1 MFESPY
7 PEVGCSVDTEPKV
20 VMHHLLAFKTVVI
33 EGYCLYID
41 ESAQRGF
48 GHVLHA
54 YSPKGRDER
63 EYDINVASVQSIL
76 SGIRTGYFDP
86 AFII

>member
-7 PEVGCSVDTEPKV
+7 PEVVCSVDTEPKII
-20 VMHHLLAFKTVVI
+20 MHHLLAFKTVVI

-48 GHVLHA
+48 GHMLHV
-54 YSPKGRDER
+54 YSPKSRDAR
-63 EYDINVASVQSIL
+63 EYEIDPASVRSIL
-76 SGIRTGYFDP
+76 TGIRTGYFDP

>member
-7 PEVGCSVDTEPKV
+7 PEAVCSVDTEPNV
-20 VMHHLLAFKTVVI
+20 VMQHLLAFKTVVI

-48 GHVLHA
+48 GHMLHL
-54 YSPKGRDER
+54 YSPKSNNER
-63 EYDINVASVQSIL
+63 EYNIDSASVQSIL
-76 SGIRTGYFDP
+76 TGIRTGYFDP